1 MRRNRHVVNVVGV
14 STADPASPTIV
25 LMDYASIGNLGDLL
39 RAGRV
44 EAEKRRNAD
53 ELLALMMQVA
63 NGMATSTLFGTVF
76 RAVLRSTR
84 PRTHRVLRSTWCQ
97 C

>member
-63 NGMATSTLFGTVF
+63 NGMATSTLFGTGF